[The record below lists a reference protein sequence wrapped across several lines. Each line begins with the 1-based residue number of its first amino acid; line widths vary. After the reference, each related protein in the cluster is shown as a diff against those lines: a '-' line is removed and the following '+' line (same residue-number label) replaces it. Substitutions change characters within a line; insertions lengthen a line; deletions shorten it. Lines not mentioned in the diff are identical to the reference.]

1 MARPTDPV
9 APQAAGRPG
18 LDAVGG
24 TAKLPDHVGII
35 AMLSA
40 ATAVLFLVIL
50 AQTAAMILNPHG
62 REGLDQIVAKAGIG
76 SAQRPGILLLYEI
89 TLVLVSLLP
98 AILHGAAFYGLMGRR
113 RAGWVVA
120 FLLSIGWSLLLVG
133 IPFAILLW
141 RRDTREAFG
150 LS

>member
-1 MARPTDPV
+1 MA
-9 APQAAGRPG
+9 AAVESG
-18 LDAVGG
+18 
-24 TAKLPDHVGII
+24 KLPGHVGVI

-50 AQTAAMILNPHG
+50 AQTAAMILNPNG
-62 REGLDQIVAKAGIG
+62 RAGLDQIVAQAGV
-76 SAQRPGILLLYEI
+76 STAQRPGILVLYEV
-89 TLVLVSLLP
+89 TLILLSLLP
-98 AILHGAAFYGLMGRR
+98 AILHGAAFYGLAGRR
-113 RAGWVVA
+113 RAGWIVA

>member
-1 MARPTDPV
+1 
-9 APQAAGRPG
+9 
-18 LDAVGG
+18 
-24 TAKLPDHVGII
+24 
-35 AMLSA
+35 MLSA
-40 ATAVLFLVIL
+40 AAAVLFLVIL

-62 REGLDQIVAKAGIG
+62 RDSLDQIVAKAGVA

-98 AILHGAAFYGLMGRR
+98 AILHAVAFYGLMGRR

-120 FLLSIGWSLLLVG
+120 FLLSIGWSLVLVG

-141 RRDTREAFG
+141 RRDTRAAFG
-150 LS
+150 VS